1 MVNAGLD
8 LEFFILLR
16 RAIKFHWRREI
27 EMSKGIMRYGLVC
40 LALTA
45 QSLRLCAVPPANQ
58 ELAVPRPAFVV
69 NAGALPA
76 SLATVE
82 IETEPTDV
90 DREFPATESR
100 SQHAARVNRNLKI
113 ATGCTLT
120 LFVLC
125 RILLLWQIS
134 RRRKKQARENLLET
148 KA

>member
-1 MVNAGLD
+1 
-8 LEFFILLR
+8 
-16 RAIKFHWRREI
+16 
-27 EMSKGIMRYGLVC
+27 MSKGIMRYGLVC

-45 QSLRLCAVPPANQ
+45 HSLTLRAAPPLNQ
-58 ELAVPRPAFVV
+58 ELAVPRPAFVGD
-69 NAGALPA
+69 AGVLPA
-76 SLATVE
+76 SLAPVATDA
-82 IETEPTDV
+82 EPADV
-90 DREFPATESR
+90 DREFPDTESR